1 MGEKT
6 NSNNSDT
13 EPSVDFDLDL
23 MAESYDQ
30 LKNIIHKQQ
39 AGTLTDEDRE
49 NFIAQDETM
58 DTMIKHEFNK
68 NSGILLNRED
78 PKTGL
83 TIDPIDEI
91 KAQILKTVN
100 LPNEIETF
108 QDLGQYARSGE
119 RNRDVIENLVNSTP
133 SLKGF
138 GIDDAIKLANGGE
151 DEIVTRKHFS
161 GANPEILMGAAYLLL
176 DGHKNALI
184 ETHPDFAEKHEN
196 LGTDFADMA
205 SLNIFYSVKDSPEYD
220 NWSQKKQGE
229 LIGAIEKNP
238 TIMSALQ
245 KIRSPDNIHSS
256 SEIEEQ
262 YTIRETI
269 ADEFAGVYAK
279 VYDLPTLTEDDIHL
293 SHKSYNDFNNGASTA
308 YGTAWATV
316 PGTEN
321 DEAIFLTYNP
331 IIDIV
336 RGKGIETSDLD
347 SAGHFLATL
356 VEEFQH
362 TTDNIYGD
370 KLLNGNLSP
379 DHPAFDHTSLAI
391 LNTLDYT
398 DANIDFDGYQA
409 QHVERTAKNVAS
421 SVTKTLV
428 QHIIQPETAPT
439 PDNADNTNDQ
449 PITSEED
456 ILPTSPNISNGFK
469 I

>member
-1 MGEKT
+1 MGEET
-6 NSNNSDT
+6 NNNNSDT

-30 LKNIIHKQQ
+30 LRSIIHKQQ
-39 AGTLTDEDRE
+39 SGTLTDEDRKR
-49 NFIAQDETM
+49 FLAQDETM
-58 DTMIKHEFNK
+58 DIMIKHEFNES
-68 NSGILLNRED
+68 SGVLLNRED

-91 KAQILKTVN
+91 KTQILSTLT
-100 LPNEIETF
+100 LPNQIDTF
-108 QDLGQYARSGE
+108 RELDQYVHSGE
-119 RNRDVIENLVNSTP
+119 RDQDVIGNLVNHTP

-138 GIDDAIKLANGGE
+138 DLDDAVKLASGGE
-151 DEIVTRKHFS
+151 EEIATRKQFPE
-161 GANPEILMGAAYLLL
+161 ANPEILMGAAYILL
-176 DGHKNALI
+176 DSHKDTLQD
-184 ETHPDFAEKHEN
+184 THSDFAAKHEE

-205 SLNIFYSVKDSPEYD
+205 SLNILYSVQDSSAYD
-220 NWSQKKQGE
+220 DWAKGKQAE
-229 LIGAIEKNP
+229 LINAIEQNT
-238 TIMSALQ
+238 TIMSNLQ
-245 KIRSPDNIHSS
+245 KIRSPENINSS

-262 YTIRETI
+262 YTLRETI

-308 YGTAWATV
+308 YGTAWTTV
-316 PGTEN
+316 PGIEN

-331 IIDIV
+331 IMDIV
-336 RGKGIETSDLD
+336 RKTNLDTQDLG
-347 SAGHFLATL
+347 SAQNLLKTL

-379 DHPAFDHTSLAI
+379 DHPAFDHTSLVI

-398 DANIDFDGYQA
+398 DANTDFNGYEA
-409 QHVERTAKNVAS
+409 QHVERTAKIVAN
-421 SVTKTLV
+421 SVTETLI
-428 QHIIQPETAPT
+428 QHIIQPETT
-439 PDNADNTNDQ
+439 
-449 PITSEED
+449 
-456 ILPTSPNISNGFK
+456 PTSDTLNNTDAQPAPVEDDVLPISPNASSGFK